1 MAALTFDLWHTLI
14 QLAPEAEDRYIGLQ
28 EATLAEI
35 LRTSP
40 PAPGRGAERTM
51 DPADAAHQAWS
62 SALARKGQGAP
73 ISELARVAANHAG
86 RRPEPERWVAAIDT
100 LVEAQPFEEVPGAR
114 DQLRRL
120 VDEGYRIAVVSN
132 LVGESGRSMR
142 RVLERLDMA
151 PFIESWALSEEL
163 PWAKPAPEI
172 FWKAL
177 EPIGTLPSDAVH
189 FGDLG
194 SDIHGARAAGF
205 RCSVLFQGARNYG
218 ALYSALSHTEDR
230 IDPPPERVLSS
241 WKELPPLLEDLF
253 SHDRP
258 SARATK

>member
-1 MAALTFDLWHTLI
+1 MAAITFDLWHTLI

-35 LRTSP
+35 LRSSP
-40 PAPGRGAERTM
+40 AAPGREPGQAK
-51 DPADAAHQAWS
+51 DPADAAHEAWS
-62 SALARKGQGAP
+62 SAIARKGRGAP
-73 ISELARVAANHAG
+73 ISDLARVAAGHAG
-86 RRPEPERWVAAIDT
+86 RRPEPERWVAAIET
-100 LVEAQPFEEVPGAR
+100 LVAAQPFEEVPGAR

-151 PFIESWALSEEL
+151 RFIESWALSEEL

-177 EPIGTLPSDAVH
+177 EPIGTSPADAVH

-194 SDIHGARAAGF
+194 SDIQGARAAGF

-241 WKELPPLLEDLF
+241 WKDLPPLLEDLF
-253 SHDRP
+253 PLDHP
-258 SARATK
+258 SRRAP